1 MPPFV
6 SFLRTTTCLYLTYLC
21 YDGAAKCWRDV
32 LGGLARRTVCLG
44 GVPGVYHAAHERAAV
59 AALGAAARAVS
70 LCAPP
75 EGLAV
80 DG

>member
-1 MPPFV
+1 M
-6 SFLRTTTCLYLTYLC
+6 
-21 YDGAAKCWRDV
+21 GGV
-32 LGGLARRTVCLG
+32 LG
-44 GVPGVYHAAHERAAV
+44 VYRAAHERAAV
-59 AALGAAARAVS
+59 AALGAAARAVT